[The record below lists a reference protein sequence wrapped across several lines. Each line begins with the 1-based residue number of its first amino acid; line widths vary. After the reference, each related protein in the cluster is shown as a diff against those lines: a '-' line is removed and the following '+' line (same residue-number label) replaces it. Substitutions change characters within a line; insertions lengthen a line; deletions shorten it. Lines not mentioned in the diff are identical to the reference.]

1 MRLRSVGGGVLLVLL
16 AVGAIGLL
24 YANYSGKV
32 VQARRVLEARGRTVA
47 EALQAGLR
55 AQTRMGRYRGDRIA
69 AILDE
74 LAETMDIV
82 SVEVAQEDGTIVAAA
97 GNPLDSAMRGAP
109 GVVWEEDVL
118 IVRDSFAFTHG
129 RGPPS
134 GRGRGRGRVVERETH
149 AWGSSPYALTVV
161 LDASAALRAQWSAL
175 IEFIVGVA
183 AVVLLAMLAAGTL
196 LAVQRQRR
204 LREDLTWS
212 QERAAH
218 HERLSRLGAGLAH
231 ETKNPLGLVRGL
243 AQTIADGDATA
254 EESRRNATKIVDEA
268 DRIVSQIDG
277 FLNVARAAEPAVENV
292 ALDDL
297 FSDVQRLVASEAG
310 EAGVELSIFGRGLV
324 VAADPAML
332 RRVLLNLLINA
343 FRACARGDKVELEAK
358 RTREGVAVYVRD
370 TGCGIAAAD
379 LARVTEPYFTRFER
393 GTGLGLALVSQIVL
407 AHGWRIDIDS
417 VPDEGTT
424 VTLAGLYPVA

>member
-1 MRLRSVGGGVLLVLL
+1 MRLRSVGSGVLLVLL
-16 AVGAIGLL
+16 AAGAMGLL
-24 YANYSGKV
+24 YANYSSKV
-32 VQARRVLEARGRTVA
+32 AQARRVLEARGRTVA
-47 EALQAGLR
+47 EALAAGLR

-69 AILDE
+69 AIFDE
-74 LAETMDIV
+74 LAQTMDIV

-97 GNPLDSAMRGAP
+97 GKPLDSAMRGVS
-109 GVVWEEDVL
+109 GSVWEDDVL
-118 IVRDSFAFTHG
+118 VVRESFAFTHG
-129 RGPPS
+129 RGPPP
-134 GRGRGRGRVVERETH
+134 GRGRGRGLERDTH

-161 LDASAALRAQWSAL
+161 LDASTALRAQWSAL

-204 LREDLTWS
+204 LREDLTRS
-212 QERAAH
+212 RERAAH

-254 EESRRNATKIVDEA
+254 EESRRNARQIVDEA
-268 DRIVSQIDG
+268 DRIVGQIDG

-297 FSDVQRLVASEAG
+297 FTDVQRLVASEAG

-332 RRVLLNLLINA
+332 RRVLLNLMINA
-343 FRACARGDKVELEAK
+343 FRACTRGDKVVLEAE
-358 RTREGVAVYVRD
+358 RRREGVAVYVRD

-407 AHGWRIDIDS
+407 AHGWRMDIDS
-417 VPDEGTT
+417 APREGTT
-424 VTLAGLYPVA
+424 VTLAGLYPVG